1 MEENIYSQGTSQWR
15 KWLTFWINKLKC
27 DTESIESRVSELE
40 RLELDLF
47 TAGSEDG
54 FIFKNSSNVEVFA
67 IDNNGFQLDQYDD
80 VLPSDAWTPASGGA
94 APDITTHTIGGM
106 AANYRSFD
114 GGNTEETMVNI
125 FEILHGID
133 IDALNRA
140 AAPLLAEVHTHGMS
154 STALA
159 GVVKIFYDIVYQPVN
174 AAPIALGTFSNL
186 ITINA
191 GEQYFHKLAGVEI
204 MKPSSGFSIG
214 DQIIVKYRRTP
225 TDAQDTYAGDWLF
238 MQCALH
244 MPFNSTGS
252 RTRYV
257 K

>member
-1 MEENIYSQGTSQWR
+1 MENIYSQGTSQWR
-15 KWLTFWINKLKC
+15 KWLTFWINKLKG

-94 APDITTHTIGGM
+94 APDIAAHTIAGI
-106 AANYRSFD
+106 AANYRAFD
-114 GGNTEETMVNI
+114 GVTIEESMI
-125 FEILHGID
+125 SSFEILHGID

-140 AAPLLAEVHTHGMS
+140 TTPLLAEIHTHGMP
-154 STALA
+154 STTGS
-159 GVVKIFYDIVYQPVN
+159 GVVKIFYDIVYQGVN
-174 AAPIALGTFSNL
+174 MTPEFLGTFSNL

-191 GEQYFHKLAGVEI
+191 NEQYWHKLGGVEI
-204 MKPSSGFSIG
+204 TKPTGGFSIG